1 MVQFTVV
8 DDLDTRLTN
17 SRTPTSHITNLALG
31 LSILFQALLG
41 MVLRASGAS
50 AANFQQLLHSDL
62 GAVGV
67 NTHSQI
73 DAHIA
78 DLAQHRL
85 INDSGT
91 STIELFS
98 ASKVLAL
105 IANRQLP
112 EHLFLKEAMML
123 QLTHLI

>member
-1 MVQFTVV
+1 
-8 DDLDTRLTN
+8 LTN
-17 SRTPTSHITNLALG
+17 SRTPTSHVIATNLALEAEHTISG
-31 LSILFQALLG
+31 AAG

-105 IANRQLP
+105 IAGVNGAIAGTLV
-112 EHLFLKEAMML
+112 FKGGYDAA
-123 QLTHLI
+123 TNTLI

>member
-1 MVQFTVV
+1 
-8 DDLDTRLTN
+8 
-17 SRTPTSHITNLALG
+17 
-31 LSILFQALLG
+31 

-67 NTHSQI
+67 NTSQI

-85 INDSGT
+85 NDSGT

-105 IANRQLP
+105 IAGVNG
-112 EHLFLKEAMML
+112 AIAG
-123 QLTHLI
+123 TLILRRL

>member
-1 MVQFTVV
+1 
-8 DDLDTRLTN
+8 
-17 SRTPTSHITNLALG
+17 
-31 LSILFQALLG
+31 

-50 AANFQQLLHSDL
+50 AANSNNYYTRILEQLEYAL
-62 GAVGV
+62 
-67 NTHSQI
+67 QI

-105 IANRQLP
+105 IAV
-112 EHLFLKEAMML
+112 
-123 QLTHLI
+123 

>member
-1 MVQFTVV
+1 
-8 DDLDTRLTN
+8 
-17 SRTPTSHITNLALG
+17 
-31 LSILFQALLG
+31 
-41 MVLRASGAS
+41 MVLRASGHL
-50 AANFQQLLHSDL
+50 QLTTITTL
-62 GAVGV
+62 GSWSSWSKYA
-67 NTHSQI
+67 QI

-105 IANRQLP
+105 IAGVNGQLP

>member
-1 MVQFTVV
+1 
-8 DDLDTRLTN
+8 
-17 SRTPTSHITNLALG
+17 
-31 LSILFQALLG
+31 

-85 INDSGT
+85 INGG
-91 STIELFS
+91 L
-98 ASKVLAL
+98 
-105 IANRQLP
+105 
-112 EHLFLKEAMML
+112 
-123 QLTHLI
+123 